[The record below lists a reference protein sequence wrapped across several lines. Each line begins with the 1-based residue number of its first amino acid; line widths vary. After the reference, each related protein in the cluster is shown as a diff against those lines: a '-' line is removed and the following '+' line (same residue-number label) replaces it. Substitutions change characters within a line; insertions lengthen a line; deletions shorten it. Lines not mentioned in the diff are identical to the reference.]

1 MTEQTLFNQY
11 LSGSITHAQYIGN
24 LKQINEK
31 HIQDQSS
38 KHYRKKYNWNYPT
51 TMWVGNNRAED
62 QFYLKEK
69 LKKLKKMKK

>member
-31 HIQDQSS
+31 HIQDQRSKTPSS
-38 KHYRKKYNWNYPT
+38 ATKIDSIIAKSKSVPLGA
-51 TMWVGNNRAED
+51 V
-62 QFYLKEK
+62 
-69 LKKLKKMKK
+69 